1 MSIQKVFQTEELRNI
16 ILQHYYVKRYFQKIY
31 ENVGHCWYDYLTLE
45 ELLNGG
51 AFDNITIGKLKKFRN
66 TLLPSFKNCLKSKF
80 PERNI
85 AKFDKEYTIECRCEW
100 KTWKQEFIITPIA
113 YSHYELE
120 LFYKDRKSMIL
131 SHPNDLY
138 NYREKTQN
146 TKYKGKNHFVDFIYE
161 FADFNIKNNNQDM
174 IKQTNFLEYMYDHS
188 RVYFDKEGITYGG
201 EYLVGEHITKILM
214 NDKKSPH
221 THFLNHLTMIN
232 YNPYTLYIDGEYKAF
247 IKEVDFMFPNLKTLE
262 FINKHYGNLSD
273 LLMKEHNIKETN
285 NKLLEHMH
293 MTSNIF

>member
-31 ENVGHCWYDYLTLE
+31 ENVGHCWKEDLTLE

-85 AKFDKEYTIECRCEW
+85 AKFDKAYIIRCRCEW

-113 YSHYELE
+113 STGYELE
-120 LFYKDRKSMIL
+120 LFSKDKKSMIL

-146 TKYKGKNHFVDFIYE
+146 INYKGKNHFVDFIYE

-174 IKQTNFLEYMYDHS
+174 KKQINFLEYMYDHS

-201 EYLVGEHITKILM
+201 EYLIGEHITKNLM

-247 IKEVDFMFPNLKTLE
+247 IKEVDFMFPNSKTLE

-273 LLMKEHNIKETN
+273 LLMKEHSIKETN
-285 NKLLEHMH
+285 NQFPDHMH
-293 MTSNIF
+293 ITSKIF